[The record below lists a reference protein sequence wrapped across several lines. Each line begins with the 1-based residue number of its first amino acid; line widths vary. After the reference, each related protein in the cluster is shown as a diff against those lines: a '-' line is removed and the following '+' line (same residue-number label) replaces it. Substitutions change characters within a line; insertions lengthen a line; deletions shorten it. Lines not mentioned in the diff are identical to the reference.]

1 MKTNEEQ
8 LLNTRALSLII
19 IFTALA
25 AALNV
30 YGPKIPFPL
39 APFLF
44 FSFWEIPIVIAF
56 LFVGP
61 KSGIIVSAINTLILM
76 AVFWGK
82 TGSIGNWV
90 TGCPRNNRDN
100 CPFDCSQDDA
110 TIIPEP
116 DAMTLPPRLLQEIE
130 LLLFYDLHNPL
141 EGLKIHHDAEPG
153 KIAAAKRL
161 HDLGITTLSDGGYL
175 TARGQE
181 AAELAA
187 TLLNFLQVEPQS

>member
-1 MKTNEEQ
+1 
-8 LLNTRALSLII
+8 
-19 IFTALA
+19 
-25 AALNV
+25 
-30 YGPKIPFPL
+30 
-39 APFLF
+39 
-44 FSFWEIPIVIAF
+44 
-56 LFVGP
+56 
-61 KSGIIVSAINTLILM
+61 
-76 AVFWGK
+76 
-82 TGSIGNWV
+82 
-90 TGCPRNNRDN
+90 
-100 CPFDCSQDDA
+100 
-110 TIIPEP
+110 
-116 DAMTLPPRLLQEIE
+116 MTLPPRLLQEIE